1 MTPLPVDSIIPEALA
16 ALAAGQNL
24 IITAPPGSGKSTRVP
39 PALLG
44 AEWLGVQKVMML
56 EPRRVAALNLALW
69 ISQGMGEPVGGT
81 VGYSVRFDSRTSP
94 TTRLEIVTEG
104 LLVRRLQ
111 QDPFLEGVGAV
122 VFDEFHERA
131 IHADTA
137 LAFCLELQQT
147 VRPELRIII
156 MSATIDAARLATVV
170 PNAVIISSDGSLHPV
185 ETRYCGDFNNDPVK
199 SAVAAICKT
208 LKEEQGDILVFLPGS
223 GEIRR
228 AEAMLREIN
237 PGGDLLVL
245 PLYGAIPLAEQQQAI
260 LPAER
265 RKVVLATNIAE
276 TSLTI
281 QGVTIVIDAGLV
293 RRARFDRGRGLEKL
307 VTERVS
313 QASAEQRAGR
323 AGRVAP
329 GICLRLWSREQQM
342 PLLPFDPPEIMVT
355 DLCELALNLALWG
368 VARPDSL
375 CWLDPPPTAALAE
388 GYATLALLGA
398 VDSDRRI
405 TEKGRRMAAM
415 PLHPRLANL
424 LVTAR
429 DHGCAAFGADLAAIL
444 SERDFVSRSAAIP
457 VDLHERL
464 EILQRFRD
472 KSAGSGSGRDL
483 NLDRTALRGV
493 ERVAAQLCRLISS
506 KAGDYRNDEETLA
519 LLCAAAFP
527 DRVASEREPGARRY
541 LLVNGTGALLPPMVV
556 APNSRFIV
564 ITELEGGSNADARI
578 LSATPVSL
586 ELLRELFS
594 ASFNQVRTPVWDSSL
609 RRVKVREDELFGAIN
624 VRSLAVKATKADVL
638 QALAGYPAESLV
650 PDGILLQSD
659 AGLALQAR
667 AMFARRILGGD
678 EWPDLSTEQ
687 LLALR
692 KDWLPAAIVAMDRP
706 ERFAGVDLV
715 DLISSSLGWQKQ
727 RLLEQLAP
735 ESLQLPTGFRA
746 RIDYSG
752 ETPVVSVKLQEL
764 FGMTATPTVA
774 AGRVKLL
781 IHLLSP
787 AGRPIQVT
795 SDLAGFWKSGY
806 QGVKKELKGR
816 YPKHPWPEDP
826 LTATPTRFTKKR
838 SGQA

>member
-44 AEWLGVQKVMML
+44 ADWLGGQKVLML

-69 ISQGMGEPVGGT
+69 ISDGLGEPAGET

-94 TTRLEIVTEG
+94 ATRLEIVTEG

-156 MSATIDAARLATVV
+156 MSATIDAARLAAVV
-170 PNAVIISSDGSLHPV
+170 PKAVIISSDGSLHPV

-228 AEAMLREIN
+228 AETMLREKI
-237 PGGDLLVL
+237 PGGDPLVL
-245 PLYGAIPLAEQQQAI
+245 PLYGAIPLSEQQRAI

-323 AGRVAP
+323 AGRLAP
-329 GICLRLWSREQQM
+329 GICLRLWSRAQQL
-342 PLLPFDPPEIMVT
+342 PLLPFDPPEITVT

-368 VARPDSL
+368 VSRPDSL
-375 CWLDPPPTAALAE
+375 CWLDPPPAAALAE

-405 TEKGRRMAAM
+405 TEKGRRMAAL

-424 LVTAR
+424 LITAR
-429 DHGCAAFGADLAAIL
+429 DHGCGSFGADLAAIL
-444 SERDFVSRSAAIP
+444 SERDFVGRSATAP

-472 KSAGSGSGRDL
+472 KSSGSGRDL
-483 NLDRTALRGV
+483 NVDRTALRGV
-493 ERVAAQLCRLISS
+493 ERVAAQLCRLSAA
-506 KAGDYRNDEETLA
+506 KAGSYRPDEETLA
-519 LLCAAAFP
+519 MLCAAAFP
-527 DRVASEREPGARRY
+527 DRVAAEREPGTRRY
-541 LLVNGTGALLPPMVV
+541 LLVNGTGAILSPSAA
-556 APNSRFIV
+556 APNSRYIV
-564 ITELEGGSNADARI
+564 ITALDGGNNADARI
-578 LSATPVSL
+578 LSATPVTL

-594 ASFNQVRTPVWDSSL
+594 PSFSPVRTPVWDSSS
-609 RRVKVREDELFGAIN
+609 RRVKVREDELFGAIT
-624 VRSLAVKATKADVL
+624 VKSLAVKATKADVL
-638 QALAGYPAESLV
+638 QALDCYPAESLV
-650 PDGILLQSD
+650 SDGILLQSD

-667 AMFARRILGGD
+667 ALFVRRIFGAE

-687 LLALR
+687 LLATCS
-692 KDWLPAAIVAMDRP
+692 DWLPAAVLALDRP
-706 ERFAGVDLV
+706 ERFAGVDLA
-715 DLISSSLGWQKQ
+715 DLISSSLGWQRQ

-764 FGMTATPTVA
+764 FGLTSTPAVA

-795 SDLAGFWKSGY
+795 SDLAGFWKGGY
-806 QGVKKELKGR
+806 HEVKKELKGR
-816 YPKHPWPEDP
+816 YPKHPWPDDP
-826 LTATPTRFTKKR
+826 LTAAPTRFTKKR
-838 SGQA
+838 SGQG